1 MTLPEETI
9 SETITLTPSAASA
22 VRDVMEN
29 KKLSGYSLRLFVMGS
44 GCSGYQYGLGLDN
57 NVQPDDVI
65 FETDGVKL
73 IVANDLVDYLQG
85 TTVDYIE
92 SENASGFKIS
102 NPHPLSSCGCGQDSP
117 STNGETSGG
126 CAGCG

>member
-1 MTLPEETI
+1 MTLPVETI
-9 SETITLTPSAASA
+9 TETITLTPSAANA
-22 VRDVMEN
+22 AREVMVS
-29 KKLSGYSLRLFVMGS
+29 KKLNGYALRLFIMGS

-57 NVQPDDVI
+57 NIQSDDTV
-65 FETDGVKL
+65 FETDGIKL
-73 IVANDLVDYLQG
+73 IVANELLDYLQG

-92 SENASGFKIS
+92 NENASGFKIS
-102 NPHPLSSCGCGQDSP
+102 NPHPLVSCGCCQGSA